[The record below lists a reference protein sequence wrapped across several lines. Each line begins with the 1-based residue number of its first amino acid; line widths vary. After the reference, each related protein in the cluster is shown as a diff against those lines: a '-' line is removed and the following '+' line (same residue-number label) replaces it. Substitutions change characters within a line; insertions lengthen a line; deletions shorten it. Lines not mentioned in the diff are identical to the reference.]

1 MARKVAV
8 QKEPTL
14 APERALR
21 ALTQQLDSLQK
32 LKNRRYDEADSD
44 ETEWEHLTEGIIE
57 AAFGDPSS
65 ALSKFQAENTTQDGM
80 GISAHQRQTNFE
92 SRIREQEALLRS
104 LTPPSQFRTFVRGS

>member
-1 MARKVAV
+1 MPTFLVGMYAPLGMGRAQTCQKTARLRHPRMKGILSSQTRWGPFNVTTQGHRYLLTLREEATMARKVAV

-44 ETEWEHLTEGIIE
+44 ETEWEHLT
-57 AAFGDPSS
+57 
-65 ALSKFQAENTTQDGM
+65 
-80 GISAHQRQTNFE
+80 
-92 SRIREQEALLRS
+92 
-104 LTPPSQFRTFVRGS
+104 